1 MDFDPYAGYLG
12 PLKAQNTD
20 REANSVVS
28 DKYSEVT
35 STNPMVFVRIVS
47 GILVNCVSSIFPSLA
62 SALEIEKR
70 RLQEYVAWVPPF
82 KTLSCRASR
91 ITINH
96 ALQTLS
102 NTGMAVVELSIGGR

>member
-20 REANSVVS
+20 RAANSVVS

-47 GILVNCVSSIFPSLA
+47 GILVNYVSSIFPSLA

-70 RLQEYVAWVPPF
+70 RLQEYVA
-82 KTLSCRASR
+82 
-91 ITINH
+91 
-96 ALQTLS
+96 
-102 NTGMAVVELSIGGR
+102 